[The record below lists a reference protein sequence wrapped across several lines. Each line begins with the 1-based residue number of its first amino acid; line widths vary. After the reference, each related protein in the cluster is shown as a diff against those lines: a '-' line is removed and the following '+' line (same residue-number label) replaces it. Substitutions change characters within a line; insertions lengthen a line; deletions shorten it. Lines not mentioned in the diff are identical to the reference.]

1 MEDSRILNWLFEWY
15 KEYETLFWWMASGSV
30 FVLFASMA
38 AIPWLIIRLPA
49 DFFIRDERAIPY
61 LTAGHPAFRVFLT
74 VVKNVLGVAFIL
86 AGVAM
91 LVLPGQGVL
100 TIIVG
105 LMLTSFPGKHKIVLW
120 IVSKKSVIRG
130 VNALRKST
138 RREPIMLPADK
149 MDSAPGGK

>member
-1 MEDSRILNWLFEWY
+1 MEDSRILNWLFEWFN
-15 KEYETLFWWMASGSV
+15 EYETLFWWLASGSV
-30 FVLFASMA
+30 FVLIASMV

-74 VVKNVLGVAFIL
+74 VVKNVLGVTFIL
-86 AGVAM
+86 AGIAM

-105 LMLTSFPGKHKIVLW
+105 LMLTNFPGKHKVVLW

-130 VNALRKST
+130 VNALRKRT
-138 RREPIMLPADK
+138 GREPIMLPPHR
-149 MDSAPGGK
+149 MDSAPDGK